1 MIQLPLTIHEGKQMP
16 KSKRQRT
23 PAQLANDERLRS
35 KNKNPQSQ
43 TKESSMMEGVTLTQD
58 QYDTLMTR
66 LESLESQ
73 PSTTVDQHL
82 KQPETVSIG
91 SMGQTVGVITKFP
104 IEATFY
110 PDPREELYDI
120 PEIQFRAPRQ
130 NVKFVWNVSG
140 QVYETKFGTNVQEPF
155 FKLDVYRLDRDE
167 EGTVKP
173 ESFRIARLIFNEDE
187 TEALKIAQ
195 EMGLN
200 LNMADMREIMNV
212 ARFERIKRFI
222 LPLFLGHKIP
232 SLQNNSTEQV
242 DPQTGRAMQMTN
254 TAELL

>member
-1 MIQLPLTIHEGKQMP
+1 MP
-16 KSKRQRT
+16 KTKRQRT

-43 TKESSMMEGVTLTQD
+43 TKESTQTNQQNNQDKSERSSEGVTLTQD
-58 QYDTLMTR
+58 QYAELMQR
-66 LESLESQ
+66 LEAVENTPNQ
-73 PSTTVDQHL
+73 TVDQHL
-82 KQPETVSIG
+82 EEKQTVSVNQH
-91 SMGQTVGVITKFP
+91 GQSVGIITKFP

-110 PDPREELYDI
+110 PDPRDELYDI

-130 NVKFVWNVSG
+130 NVKFVWDVSG

-155 FKLDVYRLDRDE
+155 FRLDVYRLDRDE

-173 ESFRIARLIFNEDE
+173 ESFRIARLVFNEDE

-200 LNMADMREIMNV
+200 LTMTDMREIMNV

-232 SLQNNSTEQV
+232 ALQDNSTEQV